1 MLSIL
6 LLFAILTVETC
17 NSFAPAIRFIE
28 QQEASRHSI
37 RTPAAFHQGTCIDT
51 RTAAKTRLHL
61 LSGLFGNDNKTGE
74 CDVELAV
81 YNVSFKKTKG
91 GSSSD
96 VGALADYLVQ
106 WAQRF
111 VGPDRKQLTTPVKVL
126 PTSMGVQILFQKV
139 NTGYAD
145 RDKGKE
151 DKKESPATDKQ
162 GKQEVKQGGVEIVVL
177 ADDDG
182 GSEKVVARRCEMDE
196 DTMIKEM
203 SEIVILKELHTAID
217 VWKKNHSD

>member
-1 MLSIL
+1 
-6 LLFAILTVETC
+6 
-17 NSFAPAIRFIE
+17 
-28 QQEASRHSI
+28 
-37 RTPAAFHQGTCIDT
+37 
-51 RTAAKTRLHL
+51 
-61 LSGLFGNDNKTGE
+61 
-74 CDVELAV
+74 
-81 YNVSFKKTKG
+81 
-91 GSSSD
+91 
-96 VGALADYLVQ
+96 
-106 WAQRF
+106 
-111 VGPDRKQLTTPVKVL
+111 
-126 PTSMGVQILFQKV
+126 MGVQILFQKV

-162 GKQEVKQGGVEIVVL
+162 GKPEVKQGGVEIVVL